1 MSNKVYLLKRSFLD
15 LDFYV
20 QHDGIFQRFEW
31 QQFQPLCFQ
40 NALTLYN
47 GLRARAGMLR
57 NVMGKTG
64 PGQSNLLIKQE
75 IHPGI
80 DGTLQGAAVS
90 DLLWGNSSV
99 LRMCSHAK
107 VSWRVF
113 ELIPSCSSFSSLHFT
128 PRLWST
134 QWCYFK
140 KYALSF
146 LHLPRHRKFY
156 TLTSIL
162 VILQNYTCE
171 KVDISVFL
179 WNIAASIWD
188 TYCAH

>member
-1 MSNKVYLLKRSFLD
+1 MSHKVYLLKRSFLD
-15 LDFYV
+15 LESYV

-31 QQFQPLCFQ
+31 QQFQSLCFQ

-47 GLRARAGMLR
+47 GLWARAGMLG

-64 PGQSNLLIKQE
+64 LGQSNLLITQE

-113 ELIPSCSSFSSLHFT
+113 ELIPSYSSFSSLHFT

-134 QWCYFK
+134 QWCYFEFFTLTEAQIVSHIDL
-140 KYALSF
+140 YTCDF
-146 LHLPRHRKFY
+146 TELHLW
-156 TLTSIL
+156 
-162 VILQNYTCE
+162 
-171 KVDISVFL
+171 KVNISVYL
-179 WNIAASIWD
+179 LNIAASIWD